1 MEMTS
6 FKCGKVYRA
15 VPHDFGEEKKLPIK
29 FKVKSRK
36 EILRFWPD
44 DSIQIQKIKEGGW
57 FTANNL
63 TFPKQKVGLIHQQN
77 LDVSSETNVPNFRNE
92 RLASGSDIYEP
103 IEDVNIPMKA
113 EEWFDKP
120 ILPDVLLRAFKENN
134 GDKASD
140 IVSYTEDD
148 LLKPLECNTQDGKVK
163 VSNIRSGDTGY
174 VFVCDV
180 SPFCSKRWYRG
191 RMSKLYVELMFQN
204 VTYGTFLVWK
214 VNNTQ
219 YIITVMLAQGQLKH
233 FVVLQMDDWL
243 FLEKSGSYDSFFS
256 IVQECNSNEMPM
268 HNPLKVPNALCG
280 CPFENIEMPTQR
292 EADIVYVSTHDT
304 RHYCELTIV
313 KRLDNSSFGLVKT
326 MKNKECFG
334 VSWYAGDLSLQ
345 ESQQLLN
352 GKESG
357 SFLVLNC
364 EKPIGQYIVTISTNR
379 SMLTLRC
386 MTNKVHS
393 VSYHYEPI
401 N

>member
-180 SPFCSKRWYRG
+180 SPFCSKR
-191 RMSKLYVELMFQN
+191 
-204 VTYGTFLVWK
+204 
-214 VNNTQ
+214 
-219 YIITVMLAQGQLKH
+219 GQLKH